1 MLKNHQKVKK
11 LCPNQRNMALHFFNS
26 FKEKGLKV
34 STNDNKKHSASKDFM
49 QDYGDEYQH
58 NDYRDG
64 RNGRNN
70 KNGQNYDDYEYSGVR
85 LKWNAY

>member
-1 MLKNHQKVKK
+1 MLKNHQNVKK
-11 LCPNQRNMALHFFNS
+11 FALPNKIWHYIFSIPLRY
-26 FKEKGLKV
+26 KGLKV

>member
-1 MLKNHQKVKK
+1 
-11 LCPNQRNMALHFFNS
+11 
-26 FKEKGLKV
+26 
-34 STNDNKKHSASKDFM
+34 M

-70 KNGQNYDDYEYSGVR
+70 KNGQNYDDYEYSGVQ

>member
-1 MLKNHQKVKK
+1 
-11 LCPNQRNMALHFFNS
+11 
-26 FKEKGLKV
+26 
-34 STNDNKKHSASKDFM
+34 M